1 MGFIYVEVK
10 YDNENQIWGL
20 YVEVWAFQVTPVAKN
35 LPPNAGDIR
44 DTSLIPGLGRF
55 PGKGHGNPL

>member
-1 MGFIYVEVK
+1 MVLVVK
-10 YDNENQIWGL
+10 N
-20 YVEVWAFQVTPVAKN
+20 T
-35 LPPNAGDIR
+35 PPNAGDIR